1 MEKLPQELSYL
12 DIRAELMRR
21 GHSVRSFARL
31 TGRSSQTVRSVLMG
45 KQTSAPIMKFLDEVL
60 ALPPAT

>member
-1 MEKLPQELSYL
+1 MEKSPPKLSYL
-12 DIRAELMRR
+12 AIRAELMLR

-31 TGRSSQTVRSVLMG
+31 TGRSSTTVQSVLMG

-60 ALPPAT
+60 AKPPAV